1 MSSSISDLHTAG
13 GKVRSVPTANEEGT
27 GTSVELRDSF
37 RAGRKSGLEIMVNAK
52 VGHSGSKEAALCPLP
67 HSLCSSVT

>member
-13 GKVRSVPTANEEGT
+13 GKVSSVPSANEEGT
-27 GTSVELRDSF
+27 GTIELRDSF
-37 RAGRKSGLEIMVNAK
+37 RAGRKGGLESVDNAK
-52 VGHSGSKEAALCPLP
+52 VGHSASKEATLCPLP

>member
-1 MSSSISDLHTAG
+1 MSSSISELHTAG

-27 GTSVELRDSF
+27 GTVELRDSF
-37 RAGRKSGLEIMVNAK
+37 RAGRKSDLEIMVNAK
-52 VGHSGSKEAALCPLP
+52 VGHSGGKEAALCPLL